1 MEITNSNVSDI
12 QIPPENQPDA
22 GAKIA
27 QSVNK
32 LNELSIFIQAF
43 KNRYDELQKH
53 LDFIDQAI
61 STRIS
66 ELEALG
72 ATAAA
77 EAVIVQ
83 SESKLE
89 SKTDDKGAEQQQSEE
104 DPEEEPEEEKAK
116 EEEKKEE
123 KEEGDE
129 FVLLCKT
136 MNNRGLRRYIL
147 THLSETALLKEQIPA
162 ALKVAQNPAKL
173 VFECIGRFYLQG
185 SKAYTVNS
193 PMITARRASVLVL
206 EYYLISGCVVSEAQM
221 ERSLKEEAE
230 AAAVAW
236 RKRLIVEGGV
246 GAAGEMDARGLILF
260 LACFGIPGIFR
271 NEDIA
276 NLVRLSKPWEI
287 SHALRNSKKL
297 VGRVSDIAEGMMKR
311 GKVVEAI
318 ELAYTFGFEEKF
330 SPQTALT
337 SFLQKSNE
345 AWKKAK
351 EARDDP
357 SLLKKTNEK
366 YLTAL
371 KSVNCLEGFKVD
383 IAKLLPEWKLKDTIL
398 QLEKDISDV
407 AKKVEDNSGPK
418 RKLDKSSTS
427 MKVKGPDTKRTRYNV
442 RDPFV
447 ASPSVTTLQ
456 GQRIAS
462 LIDGNSS
469 YDNSLTAHYLEG
481 RSYGYPNPYSIA
493 ASAQIGSV
501 SGSLPEG
508 YIGRGVS
515 IDNVGATRNI
525 NSSLYSRLHS
535 IDEGV
540 LSYNRSVEQS
550 FAGQP
555 SSAQADHLYGRV
567 SAEGYPGLLD
577 HHSIGA
583 PSRGGGSD
591 LYSFADSVF
600 DL

>member
-462 LIDGNSS
+462 LIDG
-469 YDNSLTAHYLEG
+469 
-481 RSYGYPNPYSIA
+481 
-493 ASAQIGSV
+493 
-501 SGSLPEG
+501 SLPEG

>member
-1 MEITNSNVSDI
+1 MEITNSNVSDDPF
-12 QIPPENQPDA
+12 PPENQHDT
-22 GAKIA
+22 GTTIA

-32 LNELSIFIQAF
+32 LNDLSIFIQAF
-43 KNRYDELQKH
+43 KNRYDELQNH
-53 LDFIDQAI
+53 LDFIEHAI
-61 STRIS
+61 STRTS
-66 ELEALG
+66 ELEAL
-72 ATAAA
+72 ATTTAKV
-77 EAVIVQ
+77 VIVQ
-83 SESKLE
+83 PESKLE
-89 SKTDDKGAEQQQSEE
+89 SKTDDKVAEQQQHQQQ
-104 DPEEEPEEEKAK
+104 PEEEPEEERAK
-116 EEEKKEE
+116 EEDKKEE
-123 KEEGDE
+123 IEKGDE
-129 FVLLCKT
+129 FLLLCKT
-136 MNNRGLRRYIL
+136 MNSRGLRRYIL
-147 THLSETALLKEQIPA
+147 THLFETALLKEQIPA
-162 ALKVAQNPAKL
+162 ALKTAQEPAKL

-193 PMITARRASVLVL
+193 PMITARQTSVLVL
-206 EYYLISGCVVSEAQM
+206 EYYLISGCVASEAEM
-221 ERSLKEEAE
+221 ELSLKEEAA

-236 RKRLIVEGGV
+236 RKRLISEGGV
-246 GAAGEMDARGLILF
+246 GAASEMDARGLILF

-276 NLVRLSKPWEI
+276 NLVHLSKPAEI
-287 SHALRNSKKL
+287 SHALRKSKVL
-297 VGRVSDIAEGMMKR
+297 FGRVSDITEGMMKKD
-311 GKVVEAI
+311 KVVEAI

-330 SPQTALT
+330 SPRTVLT
-337 SFLQKSNE
+337 SFLHKSSE
-345 AWKKAK
+345 TWKKAK

-371 KSVNCLEGFKVD
+371 KSVINCLEGFKVD

-407 AKKVEDNSGPK
+407 AKKFEDNSPPK

-427 MKVKGPDTKRTRYNV
+427 KKVKGPDTKRTRYDV
-442 RDPFV
+442 RDPFM

-469 YDNSLTAHYLEG
+469 YDTSLTAHYLEG

-493 ASAQIGSV
+493 ASAQFGSV

-515 IDNVGATRNI
+515 IDNVGAMPNI

-540 LSYNRSVEQS
+540 LSYNRSVDQS

-555 SSAQADHLYGRV
+555 SSARANHLYGRV
-567 SAEGYPGLLD
+567 SAEGYPSLPD

>member
-462 LIDGNSS
+462 LID
-469 YDNSLTAHYLEG
+469 
-481 RSYGYPNPYSIA
+481 